1 MQNHAQCRGLN
12 ATLLSIHRFTSPA
25 KAVRSRRADER
36 AELIVITGGVYRA
49 FHSRRSGCEPLV
61 EARVGDVV
69 YWPEGGE
76 RDEVND
82 PADPTRCVSVYFR
95 WADPMPGLP
104 SLVHDNQQLIRM
116 LADTLLT
123 LKDVTPPCPSEIRNG
138 YLAAMLAE
146 YARLSR
152 LLAGHIEREVAR
164 YAEEHMSERIRV
176 GDLARHFGLEK
187 HHFGRKYKAQTGR
200 TPMADV
206 RRIKAEHVRGMLA
219 TDTRLHLKE
228 IAPRIG
234 VRDEHQVS
242 RLIKRCIGEPV
253 RELRK

>member
-1 MQNHAQCRGLN
+1 MHNRAQSWGLN
-12 ATLLSIHRFTSPA
+12 AKLLSIHRFTSPA
-25 KAVRSRRADER
+25 KAVRTRRVDER

-49 FHSRRSGCEPLV
+49 FQPGQRSREPLI
-61 EARVGDVV
+61 EARAGDVV
-69 YWPEGGE
+69 YWPEGCE
-76 RDEVND
+76 RDEEND
-82 PADPTRCVSVYFR
+82 PANPTRCVAVYFR
-95 WADPMPGLP
+95 WADPMPELP

-116 LADTLLT
+116 LADTLVAM
-123 LKDVTPPCPSEIRNG
+123 KDAMPPPPPALRNG
-138 YLAAMLAE
+138 YLVGMLAE

-152 LLAGHIEREVAR
+152 LLVGHLEREVAR
-164 YAEEHMSERIRV
+164 YAEEHMSEPIRV
-176 GDLARHFGLEK
+176 GELARHFGLGK

-206 RRIKAEHVRGMLA
+206 RRIKAEHARGMLA
-219 TDTRLHLKE
+219 TDTRFHLKE